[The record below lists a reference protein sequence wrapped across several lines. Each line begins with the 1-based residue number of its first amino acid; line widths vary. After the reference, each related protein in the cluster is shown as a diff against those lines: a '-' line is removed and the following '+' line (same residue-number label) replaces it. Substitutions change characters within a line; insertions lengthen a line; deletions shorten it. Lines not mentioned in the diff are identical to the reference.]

1 MNLGDLQAP
10 TGYLKRPIT
19 RPKWSAAS
27 ERKKYA
33 LVIYGDSGNL
43 CEANLNASFMQKIF
57 HITKRKRKP
66 HIKHHSQ
73 ADGLRARFKGPE
85 WGVFCHTARLRNRTA
100 RLKLVLSDNA
110 QQPSRATLSVR
121 ERPCRAVWSHGLGRG
136 ATKTDQNLVYA
147 EHR

>member
-100 RLKLVLSDNA
+100 RLKLVLSDSTRLPA
-110 QQPSRATLSVR
+110 STGFDLTLPHFFV
-121 ERPCRAVWSHGLGRG
+121 G
-136 ATKTDQNLVYA
+136 
-147 EHR
+147 